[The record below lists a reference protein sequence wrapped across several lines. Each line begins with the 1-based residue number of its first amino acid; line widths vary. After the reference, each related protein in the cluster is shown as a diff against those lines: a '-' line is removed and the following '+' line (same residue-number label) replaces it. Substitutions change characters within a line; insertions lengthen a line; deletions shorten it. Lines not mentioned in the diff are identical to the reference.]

1 LSSSNFHTWK
11 HRYGKANEHNGK
23 IPRDYWGT
31 FYFFNSVLGGY
42 SRSFVYWEICEKM
55 EERDVEQV
63 IQRALDKHPEEKP
76 LV

>member
-31 FYFFNSVLGGY
+31 FYFFNSVLDGY
-42 SRSFVYWEICEKM
+42 SRSIVHWEIREKM